1 MHASA
6 VLLNKGIHER
16 RHILVYVY
24 CSNPNKKALECT
36 EIQFELLLLVYSV
49 GVLYEL
55 YLQHFNK
62 NDKNEFVWE
71 KKNHIWAGD

>member
-1 MHASA
+1 M
-6 VLLNKGIHER
+6 
-16 RHILVYVY
+16 YVY
-24 CSNPNKKALECT
+24 CINPNKKALECT

-62 NDKNEFVWE
+62 NDKNESSVSGRRRIIFGLGTRDW
-71 KKNHIWAGD
+71 

>member
-1 MHASA
+1 MKGDTSLCMFTVVILIKRHWSA
-6 VLLNKGIHER
+6 QKQ
-16 RHILVYVY
+16 
-24 CSNPNKKALECT
+24 
-36 EIQFELLLLVYSV
+36 IQFELLLLVYSV